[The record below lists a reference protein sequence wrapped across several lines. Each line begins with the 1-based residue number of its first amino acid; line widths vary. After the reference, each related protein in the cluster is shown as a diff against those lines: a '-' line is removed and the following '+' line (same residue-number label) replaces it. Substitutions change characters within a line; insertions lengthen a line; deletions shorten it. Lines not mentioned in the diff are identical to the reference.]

1 MTKVVDEQFLREISL
16 TDPIREDN
24 FTSYDFNKVIY
35 CKGATSYLI
44 NIGTHRDTRQRAVSS
59 YDHQS
64 LCEALGKV
72 CLFKGDAAIPKG
84 KPTTAVSILKPQ
96 RVRELTQVLAALP
109 KIRLF
114 DKDGGVNISILLALL
129 RWIPGMEGIHL
140 AYVTARDDGV
150 DLATESNLV
159 FELMVAEHEDFIG
172 DRPTRE
178 YAIHTSAVMTCAA
191 YAVLLMI
198 IKTINVNAVNQL
210 DIFIDRR
217 IKALCHTLGLSAKSI
232 SWENTIKPL
241 LDEEELRK
249 LNEEI
254 GFFPR
259 LKKTLFVP
267 VIDMYTPELQHMNL
281 IFQETS
287 MTIFSLIAEF
297 WLTTD
302 ITRLH
307 VSPLVL
313 VELPKWQKTMHQLVS
328 LYGTSWR
335 FYKLIDP
342 KGTLTAQSNFRT
354 LGCAASSWKRLNTAQ
369 TGQASLAQLQG
380 VKINPEFEKLAA
392 IKLKP
397 EFVGTDAK
405 SYLEIVKG
413 LLEDQSPHVNMNWNR
428 IVKAI
433 EEGEWVE
440 GRDF

>member
-1 MTKVVDEQFLREISL
+1 MTRVVDEQFLREISL

-24 FTSYDFNKVIY
+24 FTDYEFSEVTY
-35 CKGATSYLI
+35 CKGATSFLL
-44 NIGTHRDTRQRAVSS
+44 NIGTHTDTKQRAVSS

-72 CLFKGDAAIPKG
+72 CLFKGDKAVPKG
-84 KPTTAVSILKPQ
+84 KPAVAVSILRPQ

-109 KIRLF
+109 KIKLF
-114 DKDGGVNISILLALL
+114 DKDGGVNISVLLALL

-150 DLATESNLV
+150 DLVDGNLV
-159 FELMVAEHEDFIG
+159 FETMAAEYDDFDG
-172 DRPTRE
+172 RRRTRE
-178 YAIHTSAVMTCAA
+178 YAIHTSATMICTA
-191 YAVLLMI
+191 YAVLLMV
-198 IKTINVNAVNQL
+198 IKTINANAANQL

-232 SWENTIKPL
+232 DWENKIKPL

-249 LNEEI
+249 LNKE
-254 GFFPR
+254 

-267 VIDMYTPELQHMNL
+267 VIDMHTPELQHMNL

-313 VELPKWQKTMHQLVS
+313 VELPKWQKAMHQLVS

-342 KGTLTAQSNFRT
+342 RGTLTAQSNFRT
-354 LGCAASSWKRLNTAQ
+354 LGCAALSWKRLNTLQ
-369 TGQASLAQLQG
+369 SGQSSLAQLQG
-380 VKINPEFEKLAA
+380 VKINPEFEKLAS

-405 SYLEIVKG
+405 SYLEIVRG
-413 LLEDQSPHVNMNWNR
+413 LLEDQSPYVNMNWSR

-433 EEGEWVE
+433 SEGEWVE
-440 GRDF
+440 GKDF